1 MQNLY
6 FYEKMRD
13 KIQKIK
19 KGKYQKL
26 IDSLLQ
32 IDYKK
37 RLDIEQIIDDFITVK
52 IQNQEEN
59 QNQKYLEL

>member
-1 MQNLY
+1 
-6 FYEKMRD
+6 MRD

-19 KGKYQKL
+19 NEKYQKL

-37 RLDIEQIIDDFITVK
+37 RLDIEQIIDNFI
-52 IQNQEEN
+52 
-59 QNQKYLEL
+59 

>member
-1 MQNLY
+1 
-6 FYEKMRD
+6 MRD

-19 KGKYQKL
+19 NDKYQKL